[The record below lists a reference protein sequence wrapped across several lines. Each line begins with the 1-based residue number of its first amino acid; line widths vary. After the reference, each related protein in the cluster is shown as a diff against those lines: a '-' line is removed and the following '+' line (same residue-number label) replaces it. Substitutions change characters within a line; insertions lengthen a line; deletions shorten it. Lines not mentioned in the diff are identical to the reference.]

1 MREFRKMNNTLFVV
15 RDTETAEMNAAQPA
29 KFPVGE
35 LIAMQR
41 SAQDQNSEDSQAS
54 IGIWESSPGKFKRFL
69 PNREFSHIL
78 QGWCIFTP
86 EGGEPVELRAGDA
99 VLFPANCQGEWDIK
113 EDFRK
118 TYCLF

>member
-1 MREFRKMNNTLFVV
+1 MSKQLYVV
-15 RDTETAEMNAAQPA
+15 RQAESSDLGEATSA

-41 SAQDQNSEDSQAS
+41 SAQDQTSEDIQAS
-54 IGIWESSPGKFKRFL
+54 VGVWESSPGKFKRYL
-69 PNREFSHIL
+69 PNREFSHIIK
-78 QGWCIFTP
+78 GWCVFTP
-86 EGGEPVELRAGDA
+86 EGGEPIELRAGDA
-99 VLFPANCQGEWDIK
+99 VMFPANCQGEWDIK

>member
-1 MREFRKMNNTLFVV
+1 MSNTLIVV
-15 RDTETAEMNAAQPA
+15 RQAEQASLGTAQAA

-35 LIAMQR
+35 LIAMQS
-41 SAQDQNSEDSQAS
+41 SAQDQASTVSDAS
-54 IGIWESSPGKFKRFL
+54 IGVWETSPGKFKRYL
-69 PNREFSHIL
+69 PNREFSHIIK
-78 QGWCIFTP
+78 GWCIFTP
-86 EGGEPVELRAGDA
+86 EGGEPVELHAGDA